1 LFAATKRRFSSV
13 KARLANVRAYFDVRA
28 ISFRTRTTAEWLE
41 ILSLADIPAGLP
53 REVEAIRAAVREVFG
68 PTARILLFGSRARDD
83 LKGGDIDLFVE
94 VEPGQASIANEQRL
108 RDRIAP
114 AVEDLRTDVT
124 LHERGA
130 AFTPLERIALRDGVP
145 L

>member
-1 LFAATKRRFSSV
+1 M
-13 KARLANVRAYFDVRA
+13 RL
-28 ISFRTRTTAEWLE
+28 
-41 ILSLADIPAGLP
+41 LAH
-53 REVEAIRAAVREVFG
+53 EVEAIRVAVREVFG
-68 PTARILLFGSRARDD
+68 PLARVHLFGSRARDD

-94 VEPGQASIANEQRL
+94 VEPGQATIANEQRL

-114 AVEDLRTDVT
+114 AVEDLRTDVI

-130 AFTPLERIALRDGVP
+130 AFTPLELIALRDGVP

>member
-1 LFAATKRRFSSV
+1 
-13 KARLANVRAYFDVRA
+13 
-28 ISFRTRTTAEWLE
+28 
-41 ILSLADIPAGLP
+41 
-53 REVEAIRAAVREVFG
+53 
-68 PTARILLFGSRARDD
+68 
-83 LKGGDIDLFVE
+83 VE

-114 AVEDLRTDVT
+114 AVEDLRTDVI
-124 LHERGA
+124 LHERGT

>member
-1 LFAATKRRFSSV
+1 M
-13 KARLANVRAYFDVRA
+13 RLV
-28 ISFRTRTTAEWLE
+28 
-41 ILSLADIPAGLP
+41 PH
-53 REVEAIRAAVREVFG
+53 EVDAIRAALRAVFG
-68 PTARILLFGSRARDD
+68 PTATVRLFGSRVRDD

-94 VEPGQASIANEQRL
+94 VEPGQASIAREQRR

-114 AVEDLRTDVT
+114 AVQNLRTDIV

-130 AFTPLERIALRDGVP
+130 ACTPLERIALGDGVP

>member
-1 LFAATKRRFSSV
+1 M
-13 KARLANVRAYFDVRA
+13 RL
-28 ISFRTRTTAEWLE
+28 
-41 ILSLADIPAGLP
+41 LP
-53 REVEAIRAAVREVFG
+53 HEVEAIRAAVREVFG
-68 PTARILLFGSRARDD
+68 PTARIRLFGSRARDD

-114 AVEDLRTDVT
+114 AVEDLRTDVI